1 MTARS
6 KANEELKKSL
16 IKVYER
22 WTKKYG
28 IGGDDVFYSDG
39 EYDPNLSTVL
49 NHIVVIEDEDYEEG

>member
-1 MTARS
+1 MTARE

-16 IKVYER
+16 IKVYVR

-28 IGGDDVFYSDG
+28 ISDDDVYFSDG

-49 NHIVVIEDEDYEEG
+49 NNIVVIEDEDYEEI